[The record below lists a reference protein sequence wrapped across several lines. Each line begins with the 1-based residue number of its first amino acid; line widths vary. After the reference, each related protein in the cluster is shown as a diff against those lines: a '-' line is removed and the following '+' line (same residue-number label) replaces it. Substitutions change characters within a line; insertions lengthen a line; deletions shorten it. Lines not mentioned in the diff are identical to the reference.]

1 MSNITKK
8 EIREDI
14 KGVLAANVGWR
25 ENGPR
30 VNDLLLDMLNKL
42 DEDK

>member
-1 MSNITKK
+1 MNITKK
-8 EIREDI
+8 DI
-14 KGVLAANVGWR
+14 LEALKASTSWR

-42 DEDK
+42 DEDQ

>member
-1 MSNITKK
+1 MVITKK
-8 EIREDI
+8 DI
-14 KGVLAANVGWR
+14 LEALAASANWR

-42 DEDK
+42 NEDT